1 MFAVINKE
9 NEEIY
14 HVYDVAYDKTGYPHF
29 LVYENGQWVR
39 MSAKHFAPVDWISPI
54 GDVALRG

>member
-14 HVYDVAYDKTGYPHF
+14 DVYDVTYDKTGYPHF

-39 MSAKHFAPVDWISPI
+39 MSAKHFTPVDWISPI

>member
-29 LVYENGQWVR
+29 FHT
-39 MSAKHFAPVDWISPI
+39 KIF
-54 GDVALRG
+54 